1 MAPCLGLGTF
11 ITLAW
16 VQFLVGE
23 LRSASHLLSLG
34 LLRCYLQL
42 TLPTLPSK
50 PSNQAAGLSS
60 DVVFLAAHFG
70 LFSFLCLQ
78 GCPTVSIFY
87 HHCPPT
93 LNRLLEVV
101 S

>member
-1 MAPCLGLGTF
+1 MALCLGLGTF
-11 ITLAW
+11 IALAW

-34 LLRCYLQL
+34 LLSCYLQL
-42 TLPTLPSK
+42 TLPALPSK
-50 PSNQAAGLSS
+50 ASNQTAGSSS
-60 DVVFLAAHFG
+60 DVVFLATHSG

-78 GCPTVSIFY
+78 GHPTVSIFY
-87 HHCPPT
+87 HPPPT